1 MEKPNT
7 KKFSI
12 VQRLKS
18 FGFAIKG
25 IVAMLRDQHN
35 FWVQCVVAI
44 TVIIFGLL
52 LKISTAEWLFISLSI
67 GFVLAAEVFN
77 SAIEKLVDLVSPDF
91 NERAGLIKD
100 MAAGAV
106 LIAAITSAIIGLIIF
121 IPRILQLL

>member
-1 MEKPNT
+1 
-7 KKFSI
+7 
-12 VQRLKS
+12 
-18 FGFAIKG
+18 
-25 IVAMLRDQHN
+25 MLRDQHN